1 MKHLR
6 LSAVLAALV
15 TQQLHAQGLTAQ
27 ISGTVLDKVQAGVPS
42 AKVELFNEETSAR
55 REIVSDS
62 TGNFVFPQL
71 LRGTY
76 RIVITANGFRRYEQT
91 GIVLTSTERLV
102 LPPAILEIGDVQQS
116 VSVTAEA
123 ARVQTQS
130 VERSSQLTS
139 QQLSELPNMSRS
151 AFGLVRM
158 LPGVV
163 DSGNAT
169 NPNGSG
175 ATNSM
180 NINGGRHG
188 TMNVTFDGVSAL
200 DIGNMRGP
208 LVQPI
213 MDAVAEV
220 KVMLNG
226 AQAEYGRS
234 SGASIHVVTKSGT
247 RDFHGSASYYKR
259 NEWFNANNYFSNR
272 DGVARPLTRMDYFTF
287 TLGGPVLLPFTDF
300 NRARNRLFFFWS
312 NDYLPQ
318 SRPSVLARRNFPT
331 ALERNGD
338 FSQSFDTNR
347 VLIPVL
353 DPLAGRTPFPGN
365 VIPRSRIDPD
375 GQKLLNVFPQPNSFD
390 PSYTFNS
397 VFQTNIEEPRHQEI
411 IRTDVIL
418 TANTNFYVRG
428 MFGRE
433 SIDGPFNTIL
443 SSSSWPQMDLS
454 FISKRRVLA
463 SNLVHSF
470 SPTLLNEFNFGI
482 TWALSSNTPRSQATL
497 DANDRNKLGINLPQ
511 FFPEMNPTN
520 VLPQATFGGLTNA
533 PSLSV
538 EQRFP
543 YSGEFII
550 YNWSNNLTK
559 VWNNH
564 NFKFG
569 IYVERSVNNKAV
581 NVAFNGGYDFS
592 RNVNNPLDANH
603 PYANVLIG
611 SVNSYTEANNR
622 PFGHGRFYNF
632 EWFAQDSWK
641 ATRRLTIDYGVRFY
655 KMIPVF
661 SAGDKLAQFSLGA
674 YDPKQ
679 APALIQPYRATPSS
693 PRVGRNP
700 VTGEIV
706 PEVKIGSFAPGS
718 GTPYGGMEV
727 LSERILE
734 TPSIYV
740 SPRLGFALDLFGDGK
755 TAIRGS
761 AGMLPDVFRVDL
773 VLDQLTQP
781 PLVVTSSA
789 VYTTIRDLLSS
800 PLSASP
806 NNVVGF
812 ETNYKVP
819 TMYNWSLGVQRNIG
833 FNTTLDVA
841 YVATMGRNQLQ
852 RRNLNALPYGTNFL
866 PSSID
871 PTLTGNRPLPANFL
885 RPLPGYADV
894 QYVDFANSSN
904 YHSLQVQAN
913 RRFSSGLIF
922 GLAYTWSRWLT
933 YGIQDSDVDV
943 LNPYMTAR
951 SRHYGLAPGD
961 RRHNMVINYLY
972 NLPQFSKGWN
982 NAFSRF
988 TLDNWE
994 LAGFTTMMSGAP
1006 TEIGYSFVTA
1016 RDITGSAGS
1025 GIDSRVNLIANPNLP
1040 RSERTFD
1047 RFFNTAAVR
1056 PPDDANFGIGNAA
1069 KNPLIGPGIHNWD
1082 LSLTKRFKL
1091 YSERHQLMFRAEMF
1105 NVFNQTQFSD
1115 VDRSARFDAAG
1126 NQTNTR
1132 MGQYIAARDPR
1143 RMQFGLRYSF

>member
-1 MKHLR
+1 MKHLW
-6 LSAVLAALV
+6 LIAAFAAIS
-15 TQQLHAQGLTAQ
+15 TPQLHAQGLTAQ
-27 ISGTVLDKVQAGVPS
+27 ISGTVQDTVQAAVPQ
-42 AKVELFNEETSAR
+42 AKVELYNEETAAR
-55 REIVSDS
+55 RELLSDA
-62 TGNFVFPQL
+62 TGSFLFPQL

-76 RIVITANGFRRYEQT
+76 RIVISADGFRRYEKT

-102 LPPAILEIGDVQQS
+102 LPPAILEIGDVRQS

-130 VERSSQLTS
+130 AERSSQLTS

-163 DSGNAT
+163 DSNNAT
-169 NPNGSG
+169 NPTGSG

-213 MDAVAEV
+213 MDAVSEV

-234 SGASIHVVTKSGT
+234 SGASIHMVTKSGT
-247 RDFHGSASYYKR
+247 REFHGSASYYKR
-259 NEWFNANNYFSNR
+259 NEWFNANNFFSNR
-272 DGVARPLTRMDYFTF
+272 DRLIRPVTRMDYFTF
-287 TLGGPVLLPFTDF
+287 TLGGPVLLPFTNF
-300 NRARNRLFFFWS
+300 NRTRNRLFFFWA

-331 ALERNGD
+331 ALERRGD

-347 VLIPVL
+347 TLIPVL
-353 DPLAGRTPFPGN
+353 DPLSGRTPFAGN
-365 VIPRSRIDPD
+365 VVPASRIDRA
-375 GQKLLNVFPQPNSFD
+375 GQGLLNVFPQPNSFD

-397 VFQTNIEEPRHQEI
+397 VFQTNIQEPRHQEI
-411 IRTDVIL
+411 LRTDVIL
-418 TANTNFYVRG
+418 GSTTNLYVRG
-428 MFGRE
+428 ILGRE

-443 SSSSWPQMDLS
+443 SSGSWPQMDLS
-454 FISKRRVLA
+454 FLSRRRVLA

-482 TWALSSNTPRSQATL
+482 TWALSSNQPRSQEAL
-497 DANDRNKLGINLPQ
+497 DANDRKKLGINLPQ
-511 FFPEMNPTN
+511 FFPAMNPFN

-533 PSLSV
+533 PSLSI

-543 YSGEFII
+543 YSGEFVI

-559 VWNNH
+559 VWRNH

-569 IYVERSVNNKAV
+569 VYVERSVNNKAV
-581 NVAFNGGYDFS
+581 NVAFNGAYDFS

-603 PYANVLIG
+603 PYANALIG

-641 ATRRLTIDYGVRFY
+641 VSRRLSIDYGVRFY
-655 KMIPVF
+655 KIIPVF
-661 SAGDKLAQFSLGA
+661 SAGDQLAQFSLNA
-674 YDPKQ
+674 YDPRQ
-679 APALIQPYRATPSS
+679 APQLIQPFRETATSARA
-693 PRVGRNP
+693 GRNP

-718 GTPYGGMEV
+718 GTPYRGMEV
-727 LSERILE
+727 VNERLLK

-740 SPRLGFALDLFGDGK
+740 SPRLGFSYDPFGDGK

-761 AGMLPDVFRVDL
+761 AGMMPDVFRVDL

-800 PLSASP
+800 PLSANP

-812 ETNYKVP
+812 ETDYKVP
-819 TMYNWSLGVQRNIG
+819 RMYNWSLGVQRNIG
-833 FNTTLDVA
+833 FDTVLDVA

-852 RRNLNALPYGTNFL
+852 RRNLNALNYGTNFL
-866 PSSID
+866 ASSID
-871 PTLTGNRPLPANFL
+871 RTVTGNRPLPANFL
-885 RPLPGYADV
+885 RPMPGYADI

-913 RRFSSGLIF
+913 RRFRSNLLF

-933 YGIQDSDVDV
+933 YGISDSDVDV
-943 LNPYMTAR
+943 LNPFLNAR
-951 SRHYGLAPGD
+951 TRHYGLAPGD
-961 RRHNMVINYLY
+961 RRHNLVINYLY
-972 NLPQFSKGWN
+972 TLPKFSKSWN

-988 TLDNWE
+988 ALDSWE
-994 LAGFTTMMSGAP
+994 FAGFATFMGGAP
-1006 TEIGYSFVTA
+1006 SSIDYSFVTA
-1016 RDITGSAGS
+1016 VDITGAGGS
-1025 GIDSRVNLIANPNLP
+1025 GIDSRVDLIANPNLP
-1040 RSERTFD
+1040 RSDRTFN
-1047 RFFNTAAVR
+1047 RFFNTDAVR
-1056 PPDDANFGIGNAA
+1056 APNAATFGIGNAP
-1069 KNPLIGPGIHNWD
+1069 KNPLIGPGISNWD
-1082 LSLTKRFKL
+1082 VSLTKRFKIV
-1091 YSERHQLMFRAEMF
+1091 SERNQLMFRAEIF
-1105 NVFNQTQFSD
+1105 NFLNHTQFSD
-1115 VDRSARFDAAG
+1115 VDRSARFDATG
-1126 NQTNTR
+1126 RQTNTR